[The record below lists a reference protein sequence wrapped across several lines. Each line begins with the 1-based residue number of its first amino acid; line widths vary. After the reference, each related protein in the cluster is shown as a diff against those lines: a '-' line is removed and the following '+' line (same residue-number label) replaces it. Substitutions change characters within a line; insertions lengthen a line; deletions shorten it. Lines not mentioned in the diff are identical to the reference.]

1 MESRYKRQ
9 LKNGNE
15 FNYLFPTASG
25 EYKTI
30 RKYADVND
38 TLQFIPK
45 VVQST
50 LHHTKQLAQQ
60 LQGNTLD
67 ATCRNIWEF
76 VYQHIAYKK
85 DNEGKEQIR
94 SPARAWQDR
103 ASGVDCDCYTTFISS
118 ILTNLKIPH
127 TYRIAKY
134 WKPYFQHI
142 YPIVPIAIGMNNGKY
157 ITIDC
162 VVEKYNYEEP
172 FSEKK
177 DTKMDLQYLNG
188 LDGQEVY
195 TEDAL
200 TIDAQDLMG
209 GNDDDML
216 LGDMGKL
223 PNWMTIPKIRGKPAN
238 IFSKVAFV
246 VNRANPATIL
256 LRNGVLAS
264 MKLNLFKV
272 AQRLKWAYLSDED
285 AKKKGLIMVRFE
297 KLKAVRAKLE
307 GLFYKAGGNPDNL
320 KKAIMKGKGNRNHE
334 VSGLG
339 DVTEYEAFGELGEP
353 VTATAIASAAGIVG
367 AIAGLIKS
375 IGNIFPDKGKEG
387 AVDFDKV
394 ENANGTTS
402 TASEVTIPEARTV
415 PPSITEDG
423 KANPASN
430 VAPATKENTE
440 AALQLPDNENG
451 AGAKVGDQINMWE
464 KNKKWMKPTLIGL
477 GGATILYMGYKAMS
491 GNKPTTPPARK
502 ASTSLSGTRRK
513 KRKPVAKKRTIK
525 KQQLFN

>member
-1 MESRYKRQ
+1 
-9 LKNGNE
+9 
-15 FNYLFPTASG
+15 
-25 EYKTI
+25 
-30 RKYADVND
+30 
-38 TLQFIPK
+38 
-45 VVQST
+45 
-50 LHHTKQLAQQ
+50 
-60 LQGNTLD
+60 
-67 ATCRNIWEF
+67 
-76 VYQHIAYKK
+76 
-85 DNEGKEQIR
+85 
-94 SPARAWQDR
+94 
-103 ASGVDCDCYTTFISS
+103 
-118 ILTNLKIPH
+118 
-127 TYRIAKY
+127 
-134 WKPYFQHI
+134 
-142 YPIVPIAIGMNNGKY
+142 
-157 ITIDC
+157 
-162 VVEKYNYEEP
+162 
-172 FSEKK
+172 
-177 DTKMDLQYLNG
+177 MDLQYLNG

-195 TEDAL
+195 SEDAL

-238 IFSKVAFV
+238 IFTKVAFV

-297 KLKAVRAKLE
+297 KLKAVRSKLE

-387 AVDFDKV
+387 AVDFEKV

-402 TASEVTIPEARTV
+402 TSSEVTIPEARTV

-477 GGATILYMGYKAMS
+477 GGATILYMGYKAMNA
-491 GNKPTTPPARK
+491 NKPTAPAPRK
-502 ASTSLSGTRRK
+502 ASASLNGTRRK